1 MALSLSNSGGGNSK
15 GYMGNGIYVD
25 EVEIK
30 KASDVTE
37 QEKSSGFDR
46 DVSIKLEVL
55 VLKNDWE
62 RTVTIGGNYKRDP
75 ITKEVLD
82 WGGAFK
88 LKDLFVAC
96 GMTDED
102 VQEGLSANGIPSS
115 DLLAGCIGKKI
126 KTLTYTNINT
136 TSDKLK
142 YSTWNSVTSAGR
154 DSANFAEYF
163 MSQVAKGYP
172 KNYKAPNSEAQP
184 VKESIAKAVSSVS
197 TEAL

>member
-1 MALSLSNSGGGNSK
+1 MALSLSGGGNSAE

-37 QEKSSGFDR
+37 QEKSAGFSR

-55 VLKNDWE
+55 VLKNDWD
-62 RTVTIGGNYKRDP
+62 RTVTIGGNYKKDP
-75 ITKEVLD
+75 ATKKIED

-96 GMTDED
+96 GMTDD
-102 VQEGLSANGIPSS
+102 DLKKKMANGIPSPE
-115 DLLAGCIGKKI
+115 LLARCVGKKI
-126 KTLTYTNINT
+126 KTLTYTNKNS

-142 YSTWNSVTSAGR
+142 YSTWNSVTSAER
-154 DSANFAEYF
+154 DSAKFAEYF

-172 KNYKAPNSEAQP
+172 RNYKAPNSEAQP
-184 VKESIAKAVSSVS
+184 VSETVAKAMSSVS

>member
-1 MALSLSNSGGGNSK
+1 MALSLSGGGNSAE

-37 QEKSSGFDR
+37 QEKSNGFNR

-55 VLKNDWE
+55 VLKNDWD
-62 RTVTIGGNYKRDP
+62 RTVTIGGNYKKDP
-75 ITKEVLD
+75 ATKKIED

-96 GMTDED
+96 GMTDKD
-102 VQEGLSANGIPSS
+102 VQEGLNSNGIPSPK
-115 DLLAGCIGKKI
+115 LLTGCVGKKV
-126 KTLTYTNINT
+126 KTLTYTNKNS

-142 YSTWNSVTSAGR
+142 YSTWNSVTSAER
-154 DSANFAEYF
+154 DSAKFAEYF

-172 KNYKAPNSEAQP
+172 RNYKAPNSEAQP
-184 VKESIAKAVSSVS
+184 VSETVAKAMSSVS